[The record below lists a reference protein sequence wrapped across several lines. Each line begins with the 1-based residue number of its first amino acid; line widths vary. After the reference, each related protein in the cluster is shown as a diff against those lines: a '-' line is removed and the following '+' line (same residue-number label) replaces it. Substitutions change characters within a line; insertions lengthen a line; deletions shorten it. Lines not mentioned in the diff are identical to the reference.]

1 METPSSVHSENTG
14 LATWGSSASE
24 SATST
29 LTGKEKS
36 TADAPP
42 TVVLND
48 FSFKDSEGSFMTA
61 PDVDVVEGKAV
72 KVEQAEVFTQNNV
85 SFCFVLWH
93 VFFSIT
99 KCKKILKLILY

>member
-14 LATWGSSASE
+14 LATWGSSATE

-72 KVEQAEVFTQNNV
+72 KVEQVETFTQNNV
-85 SFCFVLWH
+85 SFCFVLKH
-93 VFFSIT
+93 IFLVSRNA
-99 KCKKILKLILY
+99 KKS